1 MPRKPRFYL
10 PDYPVHIVQ
19 RGHNKN
25 NVFFE
30 HEDYKAYLDWL
41 QEGSEWYE
49 VPIHAYALLPNEI
62 HILASP
68 PDKQA
73 ASRMMQYQGRR
84 YVPYV
89 NATYGKTGTIW
100 QGRYKASL
108 IDPDTYLINCML
120 YIESLA
126 VRSGL
131 SKSPG
136 PYKWSSYKFNAQ
148 GKKNV
153 LVTPQAAYNTLASN
167 DKKRQQQYTALAKAG
182 ISDEVISD
190 IHDAWQT
197 GTPLGS
203 EKFRKMVERRLKL
216 KVGHARRGR
225 PRKNSA

>member
-19 RGHNKN
+19 RGHNRN

-30 HEDYKAYLDWL
+30 NEDYKAYLDWL

-68 PDKQA
+68 SNRES

-84 YVPYV
+84 YVPYI
-89 NATYGKTGTIW
+89 NAAYGKTGTIW

-108 IDPDTYLINCML
+108 IDPETSLLNCML
-120 YIESLA
+120 YIENLS
-126 VRSGL
+126 VRDGL
-131 SKSPG
+131 VKSAG
-136 PYKWSSYKFNAQ
+136 TYKWSSYKANAQ
-148 GKKNV
+148 GKKNA
-153 LVTPQAAYNTLASN
+153 LITQHAAYKNIGRG
-167 DKKRQQQYTALAKAG
+167 DKKRLEKYVALTRAG
-182 ISDEVISD
+182 LSDDTNTD
-190 IHDAWQT
+190 IQDAWQT

-203 EKFRKMVERRLKL
+203 DKFKKMVEKKLKI
-216 KVGHARRGR
+216 KVGHAKRGR
-225 PRKNSA
+225 PRKNPV

>member
-1 MPRKPRFYL
+1 MPRKPRFYI
-10 PDYPVHIVQ
+10 PGFPVHIVQ

-30 HEDYKAYLDWL
+30 NEDYKVYLDWL

-68 PDKQA
+68 GDKEA

-89 NATYGKTGTIW
+89 NGTYGKTGTLW

-108 IDPDTYLINCML
+108 IDPETQLLNCML
-120 YIESLA
+120 YIENLPVST
-126 VRSGL
+126 GL
-131 SKSPG
+131 VKSPG
-136 PYKWSSYKFNAQ
+136 PYKWSSFKANAQ
-148 GKKNV
+148 GKKNA
-153 LVTPQAAYNTLASN
+153 LITPHETYLG
-167 DKKRQQQYTALAKAG
+167 LAKTEKTRLDKYSALSKAG
-182 ISDEVISD
+182 LTDALRTD
-190 IHDAWQT
+190 IQDAWQT

-203 EKFRKMVERRLKL
+203 DKFKKMVERKLKI
-216 KVGHARRGR
+216 KVGHAKRGR
-225 PRKNSA
+225 PRKNPV

>member
-10 PDYPVHIVQ
+10 PGYPVHIVQ

-30 HEDYKAYLDWL
+30 PEDYKVYLDWL

-68 PDKQA
+68 SEKEA

-108 IDPDTYLINCML
+108 IDPESYLINSMI
-120 YIESLA
+120 YIENLPVRDGLA
-126 VRSGL
+126 
-131 SKSPG
+131 KSATS
-136 PYKWSSYKFNAQ
+136 YKWSSYKANAQ
-148 GKKNV
+148 GKKNP
-153 LVTPQAAYNTLASN
+153 LITPHEAYKNLARG
-167 DKKRQQQYTALAKAG
+167 DKKRMEKYAALTKTG
-182 ISDEVISD
+182 VSDEVSTD
-190 IHDAWQT
+190 IQDAWQT
-197 GTPLGS
+197 GTPLGTD
-203 EKFRKMVERRLKL
+203 KFKKMVEKKLKI
-216 KVGHARRGR
+216 KVGHAKRGR
-225 PRKNSA
+225 PRKNPA